1 MIKIPAARA
10 NAAEASFPTLV
21 DDGNVFL
28 SMRRTHAKG
37 GSKSATD
44 GNGAAGGSD
53 AGAAAVVGGCF
64 LAVVDLLAGEDSVV
78 EAEATAAVAVGE
90 DTILAVGEL
99 MVGCVCLLM
108 SAGTV
113 AIITASTNK
122 NMQSW

>member
-44 GNGAAGGSD
+44 GNGAAGGGSEEED
-53 AGAAAVVGGCF
+53 AAAVDGGCW
-64 LAVVDLLAGEDSVV
+64 AGEDSVV
-78 EAEATAAVAVGE
+78 AAAATAVAAVGE

-99 MVGCVCLLM
+99 MVGGSNAGSLLL
-108 SAGTV
+108 ARATCGVLTV
-113 AIITASTNK
+113 TT
-122 NMQSW
+122 Q